1 MKILQV
7 ITSLHIGGAEK
18 LITEIAPLLRAKGH
32 EVDILAIDGDKTY
45 FLETLLSQG
54 FKVITLGEKCNPYHP
69 KFLFKIIG
77 IMRNYDIVHTHLTS
91 AQLFVAIGSLFS
103 RKPTLFTTEH
113 NTTNR
118 RRDSKLYW
126 LFDKWMYSRYK
137 KVICISD
144 KTYENLDR
152 YMPGMKNLCLIYN
165 GVNIRRFRDAKALQE
180 KNSTGKTIVT
190 MVAAFRPQKD
200 HKTLIKA
207 MKLLPKE
214 RFELWIVGDGELHDQ
229 IHSYVE
235 EMDMS
240 DSVVFWGN
248 RPDIPEILHA
258 SDIIVLSSH
267 YEGLSLSSIEG
278 MSVGKPFIAT
288 DVDGLH
294 EIVVDAGILV
304 PHLDEKTLANEILR
318 LDTDKSYYDDIAN
331 RCWQKAQ
338 SYDIVKMVDEYESLY
353 LSYSS

>member
-7 ITSLHIGGAEK
+7 ITSLRIGGAEK

-32 EVDILAIDGDKTY
+32 EVDILSIDGEKSY
-45 FLETLLSQG
+45 FFDTLLSHG
-54 FKVITLGEKCNPYHP
+54 FRVITLGNKCNPYHP
-69 KFLFKIIG
+69 KFIFKIIG
-77 IMRNYDIVHTHLTS
+77 IMKNYDIVHTHLTS

-144 KTYENLDR
+144 KTYENLDH
-152 YMPGMKNLCLIYN
+152 YLPGMKNLCLIYN
-165 GVNIRRFRDAKALQE
+165 GVNIQRFRDAKALQE

-207 MKLLPKE
+207 MKRLPKE

-235 EMDMS
+235 EMNMS

-258 SDIIVLSSH
+258 SDIIFDIASESLNGFRSPSPTTSPVSSAIPTMVFPP
-267 YEGLSLSSIEG
+267 E
-278 MSVGKPFIAT
+278 V
-288 DVDGLH
+288 
-294 EIVVDAGILV
+294 
-304 PHLDEKTLANEILR
+304 LANAIMSFKKFSCFLGI
-318 LDTDKSYYDDIAN
+318 S
-331 RCWQKAQ
+331 
-338 SYDIVKMVDEYESLY
+338 SLNSMY
-353 LSYSS
+353 LLSPNNSF

>member
-7 ITSLHIGGAEK
+7 ITSLRIGGAEK
-18 LITEIAPLLRAKGH
+18 LITEIAPLLRMKGH
-32 EVDILAIDGDKTY
+32 EVDILAIDGEESY
-45 FLETLLSQG
+45 FLDTLRGNG
-54 FKVITLGEKCNPYHP
+54 FKVITLGYKCNPYHP
-69 KFLFKIIG
+69 IFIFKIIG
-77 IMRNYDIVHTHLTS
+77 IIKNYDVVHTHLTS

-103 RKPTLFTTEH
+103 KKPALFTTEH

-118 RRDSKLYW
+118 RRDSKLYR
-126 LFDKWMYSRYK
+126 LFDKWMYSRYQ

-144 KTYENLDR
+144 KTYENLHR
-152 YMPGMKNLCLIYN
+152 YLPGMNNLCIIYN
-165 GVNIRRFRDAKALQE
+165 GVNIHRFREANALRE
-180 KNSTGKTIVT
+180 RSNTGKTIVT

-200 HKTLIKA
+200 QKTLIKA
-207 MKLLPKE
+207 MQLLPKG

-235 EMDMS
+235 ELGMS

-248 RPDIPEILHA
+248 RPDVPEILHA

-294 EIVVDAGILV
+294 EIVVNAGILV
-304 PHLDEKTLANEILR
+304 PHLDEKTLADEILK
-318 LDTDKSYYDDIAN
+318 LSSDSSYYNYIAD
-331 RCWQKAQ
+331 RCWQKAKT
-338 SYDIVKMVDEYESLY
+338 YDIVKMVDEYESLY
-353 LSYSS
+353 KSIIR

>member
-1 MKILQV
+1 
-7 ITSLHIGGAEK
+7 
-18 LITEIAPLLRAKGH
+18 
-32 EVDILAIDGDKTY
+32 
-45 FLETLLSQG
+45 
-54 FKVITLGEKCNPYHP
+54 
-69 KFLFKIIG
+69 
-77 IMRNYDIVHTHLTS
+77 MRNYDIVHTHLTS

-118 RRDSKLYW
+118 RRDNKLYW

-144 KTYENLDR
+144 KTYENIDSYL
-152 YMPGMKNLCLIYN
+152 PGMKNLCIIYN
-165 GVNIRRFRDAKALQE
+165 GVNIRRFWNAKALQE
-180 KNSTGKTIVT
+180 KNSTDKTIVT

-214 RFELWIVGDGELHDQ
+214 KFELWIVGDGELHDQ
-229 IHSYVE
+229 IHSFVE
-235 EMDMS
+235 EMNMS

-258 SDIIVLSSH
+258 SDIVVLSSH

-278 MSVGKPFIAT
+278 MAVGKPFIAT

-304 PHLDEKTLANEILR
+304 PHLDEETLANEILR
-318 LDTDKSYYDDIAN
+318 LDTDRSYYDYIAN

-338 SYDIVKMVDEYESLY
+338 SYDIVRMVDEYESLY
-353 LSYSS
+353 QTYSRQ